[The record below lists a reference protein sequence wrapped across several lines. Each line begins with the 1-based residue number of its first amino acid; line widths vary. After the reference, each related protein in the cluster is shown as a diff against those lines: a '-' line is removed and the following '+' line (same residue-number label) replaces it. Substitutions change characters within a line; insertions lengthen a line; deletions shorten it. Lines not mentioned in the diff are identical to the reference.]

1 MEKPRV
7 HVIFTGGTIAST
19 VDPDTDKAVP
29 GKSADELLAAV
40 SGLEDIADVSSEQYS
55 NVSGNNLSLADMFD
69 VARRA
74 RALLRGEVTGVVVV
88 QGTATTEESSY
99 YADLLLDSEKP
110 IVYTGSMYTA
120 SEPDTDGPRNI
131 RDAVRVAAHFEAR
144 GKGALVCLGGEIHAA
159 RDATKTHSTQLNT
172 FSSYEHG
179 ILGSVDADRV
189 VFYRQPLLRRT
200 FEVDHV
206 EPKVDL
212 IKVVADMDDRFVRF
226 SAQSG
231 AAAIVIEGLPGT
243 GGVTLPVITA
253 VRDVIADGIPVV
265 VTTRCDSGRVFP
277 VYGGGPGSK
286 DMAEAGCIM
295 AGDLS
300 PVKARILLT
309 VALVETRDVEKLR
322 AIFAEVA
329 P

>member
-1 MEKPRV
+1 MEKSRV
-7 HVIFTGGTIAST
+7 HIIFTGGTIAST
-19 VDPDTDKAVP
+19 VDPATGKAVP
-29 GKSADELLAAV
+29 AKSADELLSAV
-40 SGLEDIADVSSEQYS
+40 PGLADFADVSFEQYS
-55 NVSGNNLSLADMFD
+55 NVSGNTLSLEDLFAI
-69 VARRA
+69 AHRA
-74 RALLRGEVTGVVVV
+74 CALLREEIAGVVVA
-88 QGTATTEESSY
+88 QGTATIEESSY
-99 YADLLLDSEKP
+99 YADLLLESPKP
-110 IVYTGSMYTA
+110 VVYTGAMYMA

-131 RDAVRVAAHFEAR
+131 RDAVRVAADPEAC
-144 GKGALVCLGGEIHAA
+144 GKGAMVCLSGEIHAA
-159 RDATKTHSTQLNT
+159 RDATKTHSTQPNT

-189 VFYRQPLLRRT
+189 VLYRQPLLRRT
-200 FEVDHV
+200 FDVDHI

-212 IKVVADMDDRFVRF
+212 IKVVAGMDGRFVRF
-226 SAQSG
+226 SVENE

-243 GGVTLPVITA
+243 GGVTVPVIEA
-253 VRDVIADGIPVV
+253 VRDAIAKGTPVV
-265 VTTRCDSGRVFP
+265 VTTRCDSGRVLP

-300 PVKARILLT
+300 PAKARILLT
-309 VALVETRDVEKLR
+309 VALAETRDVEELR